1 MTATVLDEDF
11 DNYSYIAGIDFG
23 TTFSGCSCVYTKD
36 STDEIFDITDWPNRG
51 GYIYPK
57 VPTVLLY
64 EQNSKRVLAWG
75 NDAIWRAKRPNCT
88 AVLIDNFKL
97 LLDHSQK
104 HSTLPNGLTVIEV
117 ISDYLRE
124 FKLYIHTYFESKL
137 GAVYDASKFRYCLT
151 VPAIWD
157 DEAKAI
163 MREAAILAGII
174 NRRDHP
180 DRLILTS
187 EPEAASLYCEKK
199 LGQFNLTHGQRFM
212 ICDAGGGTVDLI
224 VFEIDAS
231 SGPKFLREVTKG
243 SGSTCGSTF
252 LDKNMRDLMKKRF
265 GNYADSSKDVIDNLL
280 EHFVSSTKPQFDNED
295 DEFFILPISLNPTE
309 IMLSDIGIV
318 DGRIQVTVD
327 ELRED
332 VFKPVVKQVLDL
344 ISDQIDQSQAHIDAI
359 FLVGGFGQSRYL
371 EKCVKDTFKT
381 KVGSIYIPSRGELAV
396 VRGAVISGVDPNK
409 ITHRI
414 LRRTYG
420 ICVDSIFD
428 PFKDP
433 HEKRYV
439 DHDGVP
445 RCKDCFSIFAR
456 KGEVM
461 PINKCVSKTYF
472 IFYPSVIGLD
482 LFVYDFDGSSPRYTT
497 DVGVRKAV
505 RSSGE
510 APIFP
515 GVEQGEKVYFTT
527 NMYFGRT
534 EIMIEILIKDKKII
548 HTSDFVSHELEKLI
562 G

>member
-359 FLVGGFGQSRYL
+359 FLVGGFGQS
-371 EKCVKDTFKT
+371 
-381 KVGSIYIPSRGELAV
+381 SRGELAV

-445 RCKDCFSIFAR
+445 R
-456 KGEVM
+456 
-461 PINKCVSKTYF
+461 Y
-472 IFYPSVIGLD
+472 